1 MKLAKEQ
8 DFQTVRRSF
17 DLLSKEDIKKLIY
30 STAAQALLGF
40 LDIIGIGLIG
50 FLGALAV
57 SGIQGNSLAS
67 GDNLLGFLSFD
78 RFSLQQQIAVLG
90 LAAGVIFISRT
101 VLSIYLVRK
110 ILFFLSLRSASVS
123 TKLFSNLL
131 SQSILKVQKYSVQD
145 LLYSI
150 SRGVDAIVLGIIA
163 SVSNVIA
170 DSIVLTI
177 LIVGL
182 FIMDPLVALVTTLVL
197 GVVSYSLFK
206 FLKIRAKRLGEEF
219 SQLSVFG
226 NEKIVESITA
236 FRETLVRSRQNY
248 YVSIIKNTRDR
259 LSASQA
265 EIMFIPSTTK
275 YVVEVS
281 VMLCALIV
289 SATQFLIHDAVSAVA
304 SLSIF
309 MAAGSRIAPAILR
322 VQQGLLSIKSNL
334 GVAASTLVITQEMIQ
349 EVNLS
354 EDEVTTTLAEFSANA
369 QLKNVCFSYPD
380 SQKKTISNVNL
391 EISAGSVIAIVGPS
405 GAGKTTLVDLILGIL
420 KPDSGEVFLSDVSPQ
435 EATQRWPGKISYVPQ
450 DALVI
455 NGSIKENIGLGY
467 TKNDIEDNEIE
478 EAAKTASLDRFI
490 ASLEFGYDTEV
501 GDRGAR
507 LSGGQRQRLGI
518 ARALYTNPTFLILD
532 EATSALDGE
541 TEKVIAEA
549 ILRLRGKTTLV
560 LIAHRLATVRNADKV
575 IYIDKGEILAEGTFS
590 EVRLKIPDFDR
601 QAKLMG
607 L

>member
-1 MKLAKEQ
+1 VKLTKQQ
-8 DFQTVRRSF
+8 DLLIIRRSF
-17 DLLSKEDIKKLIY
+17 DLLSKEDVRKLIF

-40 LDIIGIGLIG
+40 LDIVGIGLIG
-50 FLGALAV
+50 ILGALAV
-57 SGIQGNSLAS
+57 SGIQGNSLSSA
-67 GDNLLGFLSFD
+67 NEFVSFFPFD
-78 RFSLQQQIAVLG
+78 SLSLQQQIAFLG
-90 LAAGVIFISRT
+90 FSAGVILISRT

-110 ILFFLSLRSASVS
+110 ILFFLSLRSAHVS
-123 TKLFSNLL
+123 TKLFRELL
-131 SQSILKVQKYSVQD
+131 SQSISKIQNYSVQS

-150 SRGVDAIVLGIIA
+150 SRGIDAIVLGIIA
-163 SVSNVIA
+163 SVSSVIA
-170 DSIVLTI
+170 DSIVLII

-197 GVVSYSLFK
+197 GIVSYSLFK
-206 FLKIRAKRLGEEF
+206 FLKIRARRLGAEY
-219 SQLSVFG
+219 SNLSIFG
-226 NEKIVESITA
+226 NEKIVESLTA
-236 FRETLVRSRQNY
+236 FRETIVRNRQDY
-248 YVSIIKNTRDR
+248 YVSIIKSTRDK
-259 LSASQA
+259 LSISQA

-275 YVVEVS
+275 YVVEIS
-281 VMLCALIV
+281 VMICALIV

-334 GVAASTLVITQEMIQ
+334 GIADSTLEIIEELTHEAQA
-349 EVNLS
+349 S
-354 EDEVTTTLAEFSANA
+354 EIKFNRSINDFKASAN
-369 QLKNVCFSYPD
+369 LKNVSFSYPG
-380 SQKKTISNVNL
+380 SKEKVISNINL
-391 EISAGSVIAIVGPS
+391 EIEPGSVIAIVGPS
-405 GAGKTTLVDLILGIL
+405 GAGKTTLVDLMLGIL
-420 KPDSGEVFLSDVSPQ
+420 RPDAGEVFLSEVSPS
-435 EATQRWPGKISYVPQ
+435 EATKRWPGKISYVPQ

-467 TKNDIEDNEIE
+467 SKNEIE
-478 EAAKTASLDRFI
+478 EKKVEGATIIASLDNFVS
-490 ASLEFGYDTEV
+490 SLELKYETEV

-518 ARALYTNPTFLILD
+518 ARALYTEPTFLILD

-541 TEKVIAEA
+541 TEKVIADA
-549 ILRLRGKTTLV
+549 ILKLRGKTTLI

-575 IYIDKGEILAEGTFS
+575 IYMDKGEILAEGTFS